1 MQRDPPAAGP
11 CRSGSGPCRS
21 SPRADRLPRTVP
33 LETEPLLEL
42 SPRGNTPSPPP
53 MCLQQS
59 HVRGELVALVGNL
72 SSPGP
77 CRSRL
82 SYSWSCR
89 PGGIHLPMRSATVQ
103 LYLDA
108 APAPRCAAAAKTL
121 SGILVSPAP
130 RCSDAV
136 ARTSVH
142 LQPLAR
148 GAGSSRNW
156 DPSPTGSVASATARA
171 RQRGLRPTA

>member
-108 APAPRCAAAAKTL
+108 APRPNTRL
-121 SGILVSPAP
+121 SSSALLRRRRPHFGAL
-130 RCSDAV
+130 
-136 ARTSVH
+136 
-142 LQPLAR
+142 PLLAG